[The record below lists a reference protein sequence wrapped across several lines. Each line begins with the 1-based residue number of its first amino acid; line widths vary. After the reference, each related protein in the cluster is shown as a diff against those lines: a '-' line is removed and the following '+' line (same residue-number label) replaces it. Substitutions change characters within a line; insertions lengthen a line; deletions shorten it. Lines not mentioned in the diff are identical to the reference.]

1 MSHGGLPSYG
11 MIGTKLGLF
20 RETPVSQKETTM
32 STEQITALVTGANR
46 GLGRR
51 FAAQLVERGAK
62 VYAAAR
68 RPETIDLPGVIPV
81 QLDITDPDSVA
92 RAAALASDVN
102 VLVNNAGVSTGAQLL
117 TGSMDDVRQEMD
129 THYFGTLSVT
139 RAFVPVIEANG
150 GGSILN
156 VLSVLSWAHVPA
168 FGAYSAAKA
177 AGWAM
182 TDALRQE
189 LAPRGIH
196 VAALHVGFMD
206 TDMAGFVPAE
216 QKIDPSTVAKL
227 ALDGLFAGE
236 PEILAD
242 DLSRTVKAQ
251 LSGS

>member
-1 MSHGGLPSYG
+1 

>member
-1 MSHGGLPSYG
+1 M
-11 MIGTKLGLF
+11 
-20 RETPVSQKETTM
+20 TTQ
-32 STEQITALVTGANR
+32 QITAFVTGANR

-51 FAAQLVERGAK
+51 FAEQLVERGAK

-68 RPETIDLPGVIPV
+68 RPETIDVPGVIPI
-81 QLDITDPDSVA
+81 QLDITDPASVA
-92 RAAALASDVN
+92 AAAEAAGDVN
-102 VLVNNAGVSTGAQLL
+102 VLINNAGVSTGASLL
-117 TGSMDDVRQEMD
+117 NGPLDDVRLEME
-129 THYFGTLSVT
+129 THYFGTLAVT
-139 RAFVPVIEANG
+139 RAFVPIIEANG

-156 VLSVLSWAHVPA
+156 VLSVLSWAHVPV

-182 TDALRQE
+182 TDAIRQE
-189 LAPRGIH
+189 LAPRGVH

-206 TDMAGFVPAE
+206 TDMAAHAPAD
-216 QKIDPSTVAKL
+216 QKVDPSAVAKL

-251 LSGS
+251 LSATPA